1 MSVQVQWRRGAATN
15 IAAFAP
21 AQGEIVVDETN
32 NRAVVGDGSTP
43 GGWPAA
49 KLSEVVLNNATSN
62 VVALGPKG
70 SAITIEIAEQLVSGL
85 TGTSVTASAQ
95 IPAGVLVFG
104 CSARVTTTITGAAS
118 WAVGYTGSTSAFGS
132 GLGASAGSTNE
143 GMIGPN
149 PFYSATNIIL
159 TATGGGFTGG
169 AVRLSLMYLTF
180 TPPTS

>member
-15 IAAFAP
+15 IATFTP

-32 NRAVVGDGSTP
+32 SRAIVGDGATA

-49 KLSEVVLNNATSN
+49 KLSETVLNNASSN
-62 VVALGPKG
+62 VIALGPKG
-70 SAITIEIAEQLVSGL
+70 SAITIDTTEQLVSGL
-85 TGTSVTASAQ
+85 SGASVTAGAQ
-95 IPAGVLVFG
+95 IPAGVLVFA
-104 CSARVTTTITGAAS
+104 CAARVTTAITGATS
-118 WAVGYTGSTSAFGS
+118 FSIGYTGSTSAFGA
-132 GLGASAGSTNE
+132 GLGVSNGSTNE

-159 TATGGGFTGG
+159 TAAGGAFAGG